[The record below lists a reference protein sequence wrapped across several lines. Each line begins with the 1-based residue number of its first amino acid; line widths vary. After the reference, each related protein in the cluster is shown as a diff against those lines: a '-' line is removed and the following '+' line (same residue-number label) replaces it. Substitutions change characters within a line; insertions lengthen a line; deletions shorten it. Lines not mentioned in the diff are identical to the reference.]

1 MPIYEFKCSDCG
13 EFLELLL
20 MKKDDDAAEFKC
32 LKCGSYNLE
41 RVISASNYSVGT
53 CKSDSPKQAGA
64 QTRNCSSGTC
74 TTYNVPG
81 VN

>member
-1 MPIYEFKCSDCG
+1 MPIYEFKCSGCG
-13 EFLELLL
+13 EFSELLL
-20 MKKDDDAAEFKC
+20 MKKNDDTAELKC

-53 CKSDSPKQAGA
+53 CKSANTQQAGA

-74 TTYNVPG
+74 TTYNIAG
-81 VN
+81 VD